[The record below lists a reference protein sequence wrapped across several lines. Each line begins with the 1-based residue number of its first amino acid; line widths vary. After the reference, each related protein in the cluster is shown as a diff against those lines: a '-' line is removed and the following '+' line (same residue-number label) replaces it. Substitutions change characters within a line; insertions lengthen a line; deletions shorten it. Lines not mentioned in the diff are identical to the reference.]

1 MIGNALKLIQWLY
14 QQDKEQLFEI
24 KKYKKQRNKE
34 QNSKYWKLLSEL
46 SLKTKIGI
54 EELHFD
60 MLKNYSTRYE
70 ALIPAETKIRGIEY
84 YERKSKILK
93 DGKEFIVYHIYTPS
107 HELNTEEFSILL
119 QGLCEECNIQGIDTR
134 SPEEIARDNQLN
146 TY

>member
-14 QQDKEQLFEI
+14 EQDKQQLFEI
-24 KKYKKQRNKE
+24 KKYKKQRNKD

-70 ALIPAETKIRGIEY
+70 ALIPAEAKIRGIEY
-84 YERKSKILK
+84 YEKKSKIVR
-93 DGKEFIVYHIYTPS
+93 DGKEFVVYHIYTPS

-119 QGLCEECNIQGIDTR
+119 NGVCEECKNVGIDVR
-134 SPEEIARDNQLN
+134 SPEEILRDNQLN
-146 TY
+146 

>member
-1 MIGNALKLIQWLY
+1 MKGTPLILIEWLY
-14 QQDKEQLFEI
+14 SKDKEQLFEI

-119 QGLCEECNIQGIDTR
+119 QGLCQECESQGIDTR